1 MQAEEILALTP
12 TRLFPGG
19 LESVKS
25 KFRQLAAAWH
35 PDHCADPKAAE
46 VFQHILRCRN
56 AVMAPAE
63 GKLRLQ
69 FTRSSPAAGEARQFT
84 LEALHGGTF
93 EAGKIFVSASNVSF
107 LVEKDPLNLVPQA
120 MKRRWQFFDGK
131 MQHEI
136 SKYLPQYNK
145 SVETTEGFLTVY
157 RREPDQILL
166 SDLLR
171 WHGGKLEPAHV
182 MWVISSLLNLCS
194 YFEVAKVAH
203 CAILPHYVLL
213 NLEQHRASLTG
224 PPLYATPWGHRPVAV
239 PTEVLRAYPA
249 LSVKKTVLSDSR
261 LDMTMVRKLAMNA
274 LGHTNPGL
282 LANDRTLHQGLRDWL
297 KTPAPASA
305 VEDYVNWEKLRGK
318 RRFTQYPATASEIYV
333 ALAA

>member
-1 MQAEEILALTP
+1 MQAEEILATTP

-19 LESVKS
+19 PDKVKAR
-25 KFRQLAAAWH
+25 FRELAAAWH

-56 AVMAPAE
+56 AVLAAPE
-63 GKLRLQ
+63 GKLRMQ
-69 FTRSSPAAGEARQFT
+69 FTRTSPAAGEARQFT
-84 LEALHGGTF
+84 LEALHGSTF
-93 EAGKIFVSASNVSF
+93 ESGKILVSLSNVSY
-107 LVEKDPLNLVPQA
+107 LVERDPLKLVPQA
-120 MKRRWQFFDGK
+120 MKRRWEFFDGK

-136 SKYLPQYNK
+136 SKYLPQHNK

-171 WHGGKLEPAHV
+171 WQGGKLEPAHV
-182 MWVISSLLNLCS
+182 MWVVSSLLNLCS

-239 PTEVLRAYPA
+239 PKEVLGAYPSLA
-249 LSVKKTVLSDSR
+249 VKSNVVADSR
-261 LDMTMVRKLAMNA
+261 LDLTLVRKLAMNA
-274 LGHTNPGL
+274 LGHTNPAL
-282 LANDRTLHQGLRDWL
+282 VANDKNLHPGLRQWL
-297 KTPAPASA
+297 TTPAPASA

-318 RRFTQYPATASEIYV
+318 RRFTQYPATASEVYV